1 MSSTRLFDAASSS
14 TTSRARPSRIAS
26 QDGQASHG
34 SPSAT
39 LGQLTAL
46 ATIRASDVLPVPAR
60 TRRRGRRGPMR
71 PLRIALRSVAT
82 TASWPTTSPKRCERQ
97 RR

>member
-1 MSSTRLFDAASSS
+1 MSSTRLLDAASIS
-14 TTSRARPSRIAS
+14 TTSRARPSRMAS
-26 QDGQASHG
+26 QEGHVSHG

-39 LGQLTAL
+39 FGQLTAL
-46 ATIRASDVLPVPAR
+46 ATIRARDVFPVP
-60 TRRRGRRGPMR
+60 RGPTKRYAWAVR

-82 TASWPTTSPKRCERQ
+82 TASWPTTSAKRCERQ